1 MCGISGLATKRF
13 GQLDLQSTIQNM
25 ASAIRHR
32 GPDGMDVRCFGPPA
46 ISQGVAL
53 GHNRLAI
60 IDVSQA
66 GREPMTNEAGTIW
79 LVFNGEIYNFQ
90 ELRKRLELGGHR
102 FRSHTDAEVILH
114 LYEETGPSCVKELNG
129 IFAFAILDS
138 RRDLLLLARDPIGVK
153 PLFYAATP
161 EHFLLVR
168 KSRRFLPPLW
178 SALT

>member
-13 GQLDLQSTIQNM
+13 GQVDLQSTIERM

-66 GREPMTNEAGTIW
+66 GREPMTNEDSTIW
-79 LVFNGEIYNFQ
+79 LVFNGEIYNFE
-90 ELRKRLELGGHR
+90 ELRKRLESLGHR
-102 FRSHTDAEVILH
+102 FRSRTDAEVILH
-114 LYEETGPSCVKELNG
+114 SYEEEGPSCVKELNG
-129 IFAFAILDS
+129 IFAFAILDT
-138 RRDLLLLARDPIGVK
+138 RRDLLLHFARDPIEVK
-153 PLFYAATP
+153 PLF
-161 EHFLLVR
+161 
-168 KSRRFLPPLW
+168 
-178 SALT
+178 